1 MAPLKIY
8 LQKILIVGWL
18 VINWNVS
25 TKHSIKG
32 FERLV
37 SLMQESLSAYDT
49 DLFVPI
55 IHSIGDLINESGK
68 AGQTLR
74 RIYMA
79 EGRNNIERKDKNIAY
94 VFNLYFSVK

>member
-1 MAPLKIY
+1 
-8 LQKILIVGWL
+8 
-18 VINWNVS
+18 
-25 TKHSIKG
+25 
-32 FERLV
+32 
-37 SLMQESLSAYDT
+37 MQESSSAYDT

-79 EGRNNIERKDKNIAY
+79 EGRSNIERKDKNIAY